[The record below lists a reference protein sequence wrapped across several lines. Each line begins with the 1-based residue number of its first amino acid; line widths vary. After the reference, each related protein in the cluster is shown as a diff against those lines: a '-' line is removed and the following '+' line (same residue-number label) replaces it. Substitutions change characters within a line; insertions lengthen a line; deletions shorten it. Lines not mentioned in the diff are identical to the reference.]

1 LAEDS
6 IPKPAYDAFA
16 LLHKLGSQRLALNS
30 DFALLTRTQSGSLV
44 MALWNYASPGQSGQA
59 RSVTVRF
66 QHTNARNVAVW
77 RVDAEHGDFHRTY
90 EKMGS
95 PAYSTRTQIQQL
107 RQATELPSPEAHVLK
122 NGELTLEIPA
132 PGLVLIELK

>member
-1 LAEDS
+1 
-6 IPKPAYDAFA
+6 
-16 LLHKLGSQRLALNS
+16 
-30 DFALLTRTQSGSLV
+30 
-44 MALWNYASPGQSGQA
+44 
-59 RSVTVRF
+59 
-66 QHTNARNVAVW
+66 
-77 RVDAEHGDFHRTY
+77 VDAEHGDFHRAY

-95 PAYSTRTQIQQL
+95 PAYPTRTQIQQL